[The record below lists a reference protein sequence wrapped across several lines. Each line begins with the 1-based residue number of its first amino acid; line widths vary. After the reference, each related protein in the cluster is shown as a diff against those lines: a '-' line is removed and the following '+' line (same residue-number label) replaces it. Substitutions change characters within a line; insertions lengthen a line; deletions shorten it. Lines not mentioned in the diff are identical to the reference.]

1 MTDRDAGDTV
11 RRVKLISP
19 YQFAVFRIA
28 LGLYL
33 VQHFL
38 FLIWDPQR
46 LGREGLRPDAALN
59 FTHGVLPNPLAWWD
73 TPGLATAW
81 LAGMLVLSVS
91 LTLGSLRR
99 TSCLLLWYGWACL
112 FYRNDLI
119 SNPGIPYVGMMLL
132 LMVIVPPGEPL
143 SVAGKRT
150 DRQWYFPWLVFV
162 AAWVLMAAGYTAGGI
177 EKLLTSP
184 GWRDGTAIIEL
195 VNNPSAR
202 PGPLRDLFVAMP
214 SWVHHAATWSVL
226 AMQLLFGPLCLT
238 RKTRLVAWTLMLA
251 MHLGI
256 LAVVDFAHL
265 AFGMVMLHLFTFDP
279 DWFGPRRAATGRSV
293 VFFDGLCA
301 LCNRSMKLLID
312 EDRARVLV
320 FAPLQ
325 GETFKGFRGT
335 TTLKQGLDSIVYVR
349 GLGSDQASVFVR
361 SGAVLQALRDVGGF
375 WRVVSWL
382 RVIPPPLRDRVY
394 DLIAAHRYKWFGKYD
409 ACRLPTPQDARQL
422 LP

>member
-1 MTDRDAGDTV
+1 M

-19 YQFAVFRIA
+19 YQFAGFRIA

-38 FLIWDPQR
+38 FLIWGPEP
-46 LGREGLRPDAALN
+46 LAGEGLRPDPALN

-73 TPGLATAW
+73 TPGLTTAW

-91 LTLGSLRR
+91 LLLGTLRR
-99 TSCLLLWYGWACL
+99 PTCRLLWYGWACL
-112 FYRNDLI
+112 FSGNDLI

-184 GWRDGTAIIEL
+184 GWRDGTAIIQL
-195 VNNPSAR
+195 VNDPSAR

-226 AMQLLFGPLCLT
+226 AMQVLFVPLCLT

-325 GETFKGFRGT
+325 GETFKAFRGT

>member
-1 MTDRDAGDTV
+1 MKSSDAPDAV
-11 RRVKLISP
+11 RRVKFISP
-19 YQFAVFRIA
+19 YQFAVFRIF

-99 TSCLLLWYGWACL
+99 TTCLLLWYGWACL

-119 SNPGIPYVGMMLL
+119 SDPGIPYVGMMFL
-132 LMVIVPPGEPL
+132 LMAIVPPGEPL
-143 SVAGKRT
+143 SVAGKRPG
-150 DRQWYFPWLVFV
+150 RQWYFPWIVFL
-162 AAWVLMAAGYTAGGI
+162 AAWVLMAAGYTADGLD
-177 EKLLTSP
+177 KLLTSP
-184 GWRDGTAIIEL
+184 SWRDGTAIIQL
-195 VNNPSAR
+195 INNPSTR
-202 PGPLRDLFVAMP
+202 PGPLGALFVALP
-214 SWVHHAATWSVL
+214 SWVHHAASWSVL
-226 AMQLLFGPLCLT
+226 AIQVLFVPLCLT
-238 RKTRLVAWTLMLA
+238 RKTRLVAWTLMLGV
-251 MHLGI
+251 HVGV

-265 AFGMVMLHLFTFDP
+265 AFGMVMLHMFTFDP
-279 DWFGPRRAATGRSV
+279 DWFGPRRAASGRAV
-293 VFFDGLCA
+293 VFFDGHCA

-312 EDRARVLV
+312 EDRARVLA

-325 GETFKGFRGT
+325 GETFEAFRGT
-335 TTLKQGLDSIVYVR
+335 TTLKQDLDSIVYVR
-349 GLGSDQASVFVR
+349 GFGSDKASVFVR
-361 SGAVLQALRDVGGF
+361 SGAVLEALRDVGGF

-382 RVIPPPLRDRVY
+382 RIVPRPLRDRVY
-394 DLIAAHRYKWFGKYD
+394 DFIAAHRYRWFGKYD
-409 ACRLPTPQDARQL
+409 ACRLPTPQDRDQL